1 MRLLKL
7 ILNLSHYENS
17 TDRSRAQM
25 IYWLVAVIV
34 PIFSVYIFVIPTSQQ
49 ITLAQISRDDPI
61 IAGSIIGFFI
71 VAVVTLWANRSGR
84 LELAAWGPALLIA
97 VGMYPRLVVTG
108 IVNANTG
115 MLPLVGLM
123 MLALLKGR
131 QAVVYGAIGTLGVV
145 LLGILWRGSVSD
157 VHMLPYITSMDDVRA
172 SDASDFFAMAAQII
186 GVSVLLY
193 RYAAYAQAGQQQAA
207 TSALEQRNLTAEI
220 VTKIAQRVSRRE
232 PIQNVFDEIIEQVN
246 SNFDTIY
253 HTQVF
258 LIDDKGQLARLVAST
273 GPVGEMMIQRKHALA
288 VGSQSVIGYVTGSGQ
303 STIASAGLTGTV
315 HRRNELLPETMAEAA
330 FPLRVGDKVI
340 GALDIQSRNA
350 DAFDDPNFMQL
361 FQALADSVALAVDNV
376 SQYES
381 AEARLKENTKLI
393 DQMQHTLRE
402 VEHLN
407 ERLTGQV
414 WSAYLG
420 QSGRDLG
427 LAVEFGET
435 LVQQPADWTPGLER
449 ALQTNQTVQFTEGDQ
464 RMIAVPLRV
473 RGQVVGAMEFELGA
487 EEFVSED
494 LELLQEVSDHF
505 GMAVENARLV
515 DESQRTAWRETL
527 LNQISSRLQSADR
540 VEHILSAAA
549 EGLQTALDAGRV
561 SIRLGTPPAAAN
573 GGD

>member
-1 MRLLKL
+1 MRLLDL

-25 IYWLVAVIV
+25 VYWLVAVIV

-97 VGMYPRLVVTG
+97 VGMYPRVVVTG

-131 QAVVYGAIGTLGVV
+131 QAVLYGAIGTLGVV

-288 VGSQSVIGYVTGSGQ
+288 VGSQSVIGYVTGTGQ
-303 STIASAGLTGTV
+303 SAIASAGLTGTV
-315 HRRNELLPETMAEAA
+315 HRRNELLPETRAKAA
-330 FPLRVGDKVI
+330 FPMRVGDRVI

-435 LVQQPADWTPGLER
+435 LVQQPANWTPGLEQ
-449 ALQTNQTVQFTEGDQ
+449 ALQTNQTVQFIEGDQ

-487 EEFVSED
+487 DEFVSED

>member
-1 MRLLKL
+1 MGLLKL
-7 ILNLSHYENS
+7 ILNLSQYENPA
-17 TDRSRAQM
+17 DRSRAHM
-25 IYWLVAVIV
+25 IYWLVAVLV
-34 PIFSVYIFVIPTSQQ
+34 PVFALYAFVVPTSNEK
-49 ITLAQISRDDPI
+49 TLAEIGFEDPVI
-61 IAGSIIGFFI
+61 GASIAGFFV
-71 VAVVTLWANRSGR
+71 VAALTLWANRSGR
-84 LELAAWGPALLIA
+84 LELAAWGPALMIA
-97 VGMYPRLVVTG
+97 VGIYPRVILTG
-108 IVNANTG
+108 NVNATTG
-115 MLPLVGLM
+115 MLPLVGLI
-123 MLALLKGR
+123 MLALLKDR
-131 QAVVYGAIGTLGVV
+131 RAVIYGALGTLAVIA
-145 LLGILWRGSVSD
+145 LGILWRGSVSD

-288 VGSQSVIGYVTGSGQ
+288 VGSQSVIGYVTGTGQ
-303 STIASAGLTGTV
+303 SAIASAGLTGTV
-315 HRRNELLPETMAEAA
+315 HRRNELLPETRAEAA
-330 FPLRVGDKVI
+330 FPMRVGDRVI

-414 WSAYLG
+414 WSAYLS

-435 LVQQPADWTPGLER
+435 LVQQPANWTPGLEQ
-449 ALQTNQTVQFTEGDQ
+449 ALQTNQTVQFIEGDQ

-487 EEFVSED
+487 DEFVSED